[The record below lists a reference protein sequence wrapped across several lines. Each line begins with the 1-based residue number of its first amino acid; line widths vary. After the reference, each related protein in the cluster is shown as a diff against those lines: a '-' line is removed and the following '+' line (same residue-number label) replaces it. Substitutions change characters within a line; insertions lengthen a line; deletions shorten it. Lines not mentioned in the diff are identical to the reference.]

1 MWGVGL
7 PFEECKSH
15 YVFRTLV
22 KVLTMMSQIL
32 CCVFT
37 PSLMGV
43 VEPKIFYSGTFE
55 QNSRR
60 TRKAVLPT
68 NRVKDMSATAV
79 FPPGVFAA

>member
-32 CCVFT
+32 
-37 PSLMGV
+37 